1 MGRKCKCEFTTVELR
16 DILYLVNKNKEEG
29 IYIGNHQ
36 QFYNRQD
43 RIISEI
49 ESTLSIY
56 NP

>member
-1 MGRKCKCEFTTVELR
+1 MGRKCKFEFTPVELR
-16 DILYLVNKNKEEG
+16 DILYLVNKNREEG
-29 IYIGNHQ
+29 IYSGNRQ

-43 RIISEI
+43 RIINEI